1 MAYPFAPRLSGET
14 IHGFKYFNAL
24 GNLLTP
30 LHEVGTERDKAGNR
44 KLFFDHY
51 AGLILLY
58 FFSPVLTSLRGI
70 QQASGLKKVQRL
82 LGKQKASLGSLSEAS
97 SVFDAEVL
105 QGVIQELGARVTVP
119 GVAPSNLSKIA
130 NRPRWTRVCC
140 RPCRKW
146 FGRCGWTKNTGRRRC
161 IWPSRYC
168 VVSRYKSGS
177 RKAMPRKPTNFA

>member
-14 IHGFKYFNAL
+14 IQGFKYFNAL

-44 KLFFDHY
+44 KLFFDQY

-82 LGKQKASLGSLSEAS
+82 LGSNYSAPLSMS
-97 SVFDAEVL
+97 
-105 QGVIQELGARVTVP
+105 
-119 GVAPSNLSKIA
+119 
-130 NRPRWTRVCC
+130 
-140 RPCRKW
+140 
-146 FGRCGWTKNTGRRRC
+146 
-161 IWPSRYC
+161 
-168 VVSRYKSGS
+168 
-177 RKAMPRKPTNFA
+177 

>member
-14 IHGFKYFNAL
+14 IQGFKYFTAL

-44 KLFFDHY
+44 KLFFDQY

-82 LGKQKASLGSLSEAS
+82 LGKQK
-97 SVFDAEVL
+97 
-105 QGVIQELGARVTVP
+105 
-119 GVAPSNLSKIA
+119 
-130 NRPRWTRVCC
+130 
-140 RPCRKW
+140 
-146 FGRCGWTKNTGRRRC
+146 
-161 IWPSRYC
+161 
-168 VVSRYKSGS
+168 VS
-177 RKAMPRKPTNFA
+177 

>member
-1 MAYPFAPRLSGET
+1 MAYPFAPKLSGET
-14 IHGFKYFNAL
+14 IQGFKYFNAL

-44 KLFFDHY
+44 KLFFDQY
-51 AGLILLY
+51 AGWILLY

-70 QQASGLKKVQRL
+70 QQASGLKKGQRR

-119 GVAPSNLSKIA
+119 GVAP
-130 NRPRWTRVCC
+130 
-140 RPCRKW
+140 
-146 FGRCGWTKNTGRRRC
+146 
-161 IWPSRYC
+161 
-168 VVSRYKSGS
+168 
-177 RKAMPRKPTNFA
+177 